1 MKKCPATLLQVP
13 LVIRKFKSS
22 RTKIL
27 PLEPTLEVVLEVF
40 SGIRSTESEAPC
52 RMSPSHAQA
61 GFSSPEKNSK
71 FQACCKMIQKLTA
84 TS

>member
-1 MKKCPATLLQVP
+1 MEDENSGPPLFTRSTAVVNKKFNL
-13 LVIRKFKSS
+13 S

-52 RMSPSHAQA
+52 RMSPSHAQV
-61 GFSSPEKNSK
+61 GFSSPEEK
-71 FQACCKMIQKLTA
+71 FKILSLLQND
-84 TS
+84 S